1 MGIFE
6 DVKKMQDMGK
16 SDQDIILL
24 LQESG
29 YGIKEASDA
38 VAQARIKQ
46 AVSSQQDSP
55 GGVVSQYANQDQE
68 MMQSIVNQPQ
78 QIPKPQ
84 QEEQPQQQEQQYQP
98 QQQEQQMQYANQD
111 YNQQS
116 QQQSQQQYQQ
126 YDSSNSNADVIT
138 EIAEQIVSEKMSVL
152 RKQLE
157 IIIDLKN
164 ANEAKLISIDDRLKR
179 LEKIIDRIQLSIL
192 QKVGEYVTNVE
203 DIKKEMIENQK
214 SFKTLLGSKGHKT
227 EFKQLE

>member
-6 DVKKMQDMGK
+6 EIKKMQDMGK

-46 AVSSQQDSP
+46 AVSSQQDP
-55 GGVVSQYANQDQE
+55 TIVPQYENQDQE
-68 MMQSIVNQPQ
+68 MMQSIVNQPS
-78 QIPKPQ
+78 QIPAPIV
-84 QEEQPQQQEQQYQP
+84 QEEQKVQPQQQYPQYQQEQQYQT
-98 QQQEQQMQYANQD
+98 QQEQQMQYSNQD
-111 YNQQS
+111 YN
-116 QQQSQQQYQQ
+116 QQYQQ
-126 YDSSNSNADVIT
+126 YDSSSSSADVIT

-164 ANEAKLISIDDRLKR
+164 TNEAKLISIDERLKR
-179 LEKIIDRIQLSIL
+179 LEKVIDHIQLSIL

-203 DIKKEMIENQK
+203 DIKKEMIESQK

-227 EFKQLE
+227 DFKQL